1 MFSFRPNSFQEK
13 SDIGRVHISY
23 RSMSVIVYYPTT
35 LPSARET
42 KISFKL
48 LKIEID
54 FIANEQDLEDA
65 RLRGSSVIKPCAKVP
80 RRNEFRGDVT

>member
-1 MFSFRPNSFQEK
+1 MY
-13 SDIGRVHISY
+13 VTL
-23 RSMSVIVYYPTT
+23 VTT
-35 LPSARET
+35 LRSARET

-80 RRNEFRGDVT
+80 KRNEFRSDVT

>member
-23 RSMSVIVYYPTT
+23 RRMSVVVYYPTT

-48 LKIEID
+48 L
-54 FIANEQDLEDA
+54 
-65 RLRGSSVIKPCAKVP
+65 
-80 RRNEFRGDVT
+80 

>member
-1 MFSFRPNSFQEK
+1 MFSFRPNSFQER

-23 RSMSVIVYYPTT
+23 RRMSVVVYYPTT
-35 LPSARET
+35 LRSPRET

-65 RLRGSSVIKPCAKVP
+65 TLRGSSVIKPCAKVP
-80 RRNEFRGDVT
+80 MRNEFRSDVT

>member
-65 RLRGSSVIKPCAKVP
+65 RLRGSSVMKPCAKVP
-80 RRNEFRGDVT
+80 KRNEFRSDVT